1 MPLNC
6 RALES
11 IELGC
16 ERNTGGLHLT
26 HFGDME
32 DIDTLTESDT
42 TWSVTAMTVLSAPET
57 IEIKRKTSNYIEVE
71 QNDFVNGSVVVT
83 TTISLMIHRRN
94 AEKSRA
100 LDVLG
105 RGQRYLY
112 AILLDAN
119 GTYWYV
125 PYVQLQSTGEGSGQE
140 RADGSKYSVVLVA
153 ENDHKA
159 YTISAAIVASLLATS

>member
-6 RALES
+6 RILEE

-16 ERNTGGLHLT
+16 ERNTGGLHLAY
-26 HFGDME
+26 FGDME
-32 DIDTLTESDT
+32 DIDTIVESDT
-42 TWSVTAMTVLSAPET
+42 QWAVTTLTALEAPIQVEV
-57 IEIKRKTSNYIEVE
+57 KRKTSNYIEDE

-83 TTISLMIHRRN
+83 TTITLMIHRRN

-100 LDVLG
+100 LDILG

-112 AILLDAN
+112 AILKDAN
-119 GTYWYV
+119 DEYWYC

-153 ENDHKA
+153 ENDHKM
-159 YTISAAIVASLLATS
+159 YTISSSIVAALLATS